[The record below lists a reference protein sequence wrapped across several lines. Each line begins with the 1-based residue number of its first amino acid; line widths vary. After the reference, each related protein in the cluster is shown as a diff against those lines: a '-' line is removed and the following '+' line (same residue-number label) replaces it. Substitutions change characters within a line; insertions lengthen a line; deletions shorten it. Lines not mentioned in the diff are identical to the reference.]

1 MRKPGAK
8 GMWRKRF
15 KFTTIVN
22 DIPLNYKFYLI
33 YIVGVLLPIMVLN
46 LVFLDRI
53 TDLIKSREQQNL
65 EISLERARKDILDFI
80 EGGVSVGYA
89 LSTDKNLYEM
99 LDRTYTDSIEFYNMF
114 DEQLRDR
121 MNSYMPVNNQLERI
135 SVYTDNRTIVSGGNY
150 QVMNDKVWASDWYR
164 QAKNSTTQVFVTAYR
179 TSENKNLASSIP
191 TLSVVETMDN
201 YRNLN
206 KYEKVLRIDLDL
218 NEIYD
223 IIVREK
229 DYLSLYLI
237 NEQNK
242 IVMSAD
248 SGYQRLTK
256 EPYPVF
262 DQLGN
267 GQGQE
272 EDVRIV
278 PVGTA
283 NYLKGWRIAGIT
295 QGERISQA
303 ILDIRLYAAALATT
317 LTLLTSGFIYIML
330 RSYNYRVKRLSR
342 HMQKVSNEKF
352 ELITIDEGRDEIGG
366 LIRNFNRMTSRIH
379 SLINDVYKL
388 EIQSKNL
395 EMERVRAE
403 LNFLQSQMNPHFL
416 FNTLNAILVVCTKNK
431 YSDVTDIV
439 KSLSK
444 LLRRLLSW
452 KEDLVSV
459 QEEITFIEMYLKIE
473 KFRFRD
479 KFDYV
484 FEIDEQSLKYKIPKL
499 SMQPL
504 VENSCKHGLQTIEGL
519 GIIRVSTAVLDNR
532 LQISVSDNGK
542 GIEPD
547 KLKELLF
554 AIRKEDS
561 SGANIGIR
569 NVYRRLEL
577 YYADQVR
584 FGISSTPG
592 LGTVVTF
599 GIPLRLLEMNHP
611 LEGEV

>member
-1 MRKPGAK
+1 
-8 GMWRKRF
+8 MWRKRF

-135 SVYTDNRTIVSGGNY
+135 SIYTDNRTIVSGGNY

-164 QAKNSTTQVFVTAYR
+164 QAKNASTQVFVTAYR

-303 ILDIRLYAAALATT
+303 ILDIRLYAAGLATT

-584 FGISSTPG
+584 FEISSTPG
-592 LGTVVTF
+592 LGTLVTF

>member
-1 MRKPGAK
+1 MATR
-8 GMWRKRF
+8 RV
-15 KFTTIVN
+15 KFGTIIN
-22 DIPLNYKFYLI
+22 DIPLSYKFYLI

-65 EISLERARKDILDFI
+65 EISMERARKDIHDFI
-80 EGGVSVGYA
+80 EGGVSVGYTLA
-89 LSTDKNLYEM
+89 ADKNLYEM
-99 LDRTYTDSIEFYNMF
+99 LDRTYTDSIEFYSMF
-114 DEQLRDR
+114 NEQLRDR

-135 SVYTDNRTIVSGGNY
+135 SIYTNNQTVVSGGNY
-150 QVMNDKVWASDWYR
+150 QVMNDKVWFSDWYR
-164 QAKNSTTQVFVTAYR
+164 QAKKASTQVYVTAYR
-179 TSENKNLASSIP
+179 TTENKNLASSTP
-191 TLSVVETMDN
+191 TLSVIETMDN
-201 YRNLN
+201 YRSLN
-206 KYEKVLRIDLDL
+206 TYEKVLRIDLDL

-223 IIVREK
+223 IIVRER

-237 NEQNK
+237 NGEDK

-248 SGYQRLTK
+248 SGYQHITND
-256 EPYPVF
+256 PYPVF
-262 DQLGN
+262 DQWGDSRDDSEN
-267 GQGQE
+267 
-272 EDVRIV
+272 VRV
-278 PVGTA
+278 MAVGTA
-283 NYLKGWRIAGIT
+283 NYLKGWRIVGIT

-303 ILDIRLYAAALATT
+303 ILDIRLYAAGLATT
-317 LTLLTSGFIYIML
+317 LTLLTSGFIYMML

-342 HMQKVSNEKF
+342 HMQKVTNEKF
-352 ELITIDEGRDEIGG
+352 ELIAIDEGRDEIGG

-431 YSDVTDIV
+431 YNDVTDIV
-439 KSLSK
+439 KSLSR

-459 QEEITFIEMYLKIE
+459 REEIAFIDMYLKIE

-479 KFDYV
+479 KFDYT
-484 FEIDEQSLKYKIPKL
+484 FEIDEQSLNYKIPKL

-519 GIIRVSTAVLDNR
+519 GVIKVAAAVLDNR
-532 LQISVSDNGK
+532 LQITVSDNGK
-542 GIEPD
+542 GMEPE
-547 KLKELLF
+547 KLKELMF
-554 AIRKEDS
+554 AVRKEDY

-577 YYADQVR
+577 NYADQVR
-584 FGISSTPG
+584 FEISSTPG
-592 LGTVVTF
+592 QGTVVTF
-599 GIPLRLLEMNHP
+599 GIPLRLLETTHSP
-611 LEGEV
+611 EREV

>member
-1 MRKPGAK
+1 
-8 GMWRKRF
+8 MWRKRF

-65 EISLERARKDILDFI
+65 EISLERARKDIHDFI
-80 EGGVSVGYA
+80 EGGVSVGYT

-99 LDRTYTDSIEFYNMF
+99 LDRTYTDSIEFYNTF

-135 SVYTDNRTIVSGGNY
+135 SIYTNNSTIVSGGNY

-164 QAKNSTTQVFVTAYR
+164 QAKTANTQVFVTAYR
-179 TSENKNLASSIP
+179 TSENKNLASSTP
-191 TLSVVETMDN
+191 TLSVIESMNN
-201 YRNLN
+201 YSNLN
-206 KYEKVLRIDLDL
+206 RYEKLLRIDLDL

-248 SGYQRLTK
+248 SGYQRITE

-262 DQLGN
+262 DQLGD
-267 GQGQE
+267 GQR
-272 EDVRIV
+272 EDVHV
-278 PVGTA
+278 VAVGTA
-283 NYLKGWRIAGIT
+283 NYLKGWRIVGIT
-295 QGERISQA
+295 QGERITQA
-303 ILDIRLYAAALATT
+303 ILDIRLYAAGLATT
-317 LTLLTSGFIYIML
+317 ITLLTSGFIYVML

-342 HMQKVSNEKF
+342 HMQKVTNEKF

-416 FNTLNAILVVCTKNK
+416 FNTLNAILVVCTKNN

-452 KEDLVSV
+452 KEDQVSV
-459 QEEITFIEMYLKIE
+459 QEELTFIEMYLKIE

-484 FEIDEQSLKYKIPKL
+484 FEIDEQSLQYKIPKL

-519 GIIRVSTAVLDNR
+519 GIIRVMTAVQDNR
-532 LQISVSDNGK
+532 LQITVSDNGK
-542 GIEPD
+542 GIEAN

-554 AIRKEDS
+554 AIRNEDS

-584 FGISSTPG
+584 FEIASTPG
-592 LGTVVTF
+592 QGTVVTF
-599 GIPLRLLEMNHP
+599 GIPLRLLELNNSM
-611 LEGEV
+611 EGGV

>member
-1 MRKPGAK
+1 
-8 GMWRKRF
+8 MWRKRF

-135 SVYTDNRTIVSGGNY
+135 SIYTDNRTIVSGGNY

-164 QAKNSTTQVFVTAYR
+164 QAKNASTQVFVTAYR

-267 GQGQE
+267 GQGRE

-278 PVGTA
+278 AVGTA

-366 LIRNFNRMTSRIH
+366 LIHNFNRMTSRIH

-584 FGISSTPG
+584 FEISSTPG
-592 LGTVVTF
+592 LGTLVTF
-599 GIPLRLLEMNHP
+599 GIPLRLLELNHP